1 MEYTRT
7 IVVIGGKDKNP
18 AKLHTQLEPIR
29 FDRDMSMAVTAIS
42 HGEIQNVHSDN
53 NKIYLNTIGAVI
65 SGASLKPIM
74 LEIPVGRYNSANVL
88 LRAID
93 SAIKESSTLHQGS
106 YGLDRYGLE
115 LVSNLKS
122 SLIKVTPT
130 DVLIYV
136 TEKSDTPW
144 NLVGVSRDL
153 KPNTRLEIENR
164 DLLCNIEPA
173 FLYANI
179 VENSY
184 INGKLSRNLA
194 LVPLSLKGGCS
205 FYEFN
210 HPNYV
215 PIVVK
220 NFSDILLELRTMDG
234 HYVPFISNCKT
245 VISLDLKPI
254 NRVL

>member
-29 FDRDMSMAVTAIS
+29 FDRDMSMAITAIS
-42 HGEIQNVHSDN
+42 HGEINNVHSAN
-53 NKIYLNTIGAVI
+53 NKIYLNTLRALN
-65 SGASLKPIM
+65 SGSLLKQIV
-74 LEIPVGRYNSANVL
+74 LEIPVGRYNSANIL
-88 LRAID
+88 LRTID
-93 SAIKESSTLHQGS
+93 FVIREHLGRDQEG
-106 YGLDRYGLE
+106 GLE
-115 LVSNLKS
+115 LVSNPKS
-122 SLIKVTPT
+122 SLIKVTAS

-144 NLVGVSRDL
+144 DLVGVSRDMQ
-153 KPNTRLEIENR
+153 PNMRLEIENR

-215 PIVVK
+215 PIVIK

-234 HYVPFISNCKT
+234 RYVPFISNCKT